1 MIRNARI
8 LVFVSI
14 SLGIIAGCDN
24 SSSQSAVNR
33 MSANTR
39 GKAVLQ
45 VENSVRNDSD
55 QSRNV
60 LTSQYKYEFSEQHPS
75 NSPRIYVLSLRN
87 LLNKYSENVNDLRE
101 TVKLSKLG
109 WIEGYVIDKE
119 NNDILLFGRENKNWP
134 DLYMD
139 DLLYIT
145 KNVIEQG
152 QSPYCSLDPIP
163 EDVRE
168 FERVAANKNEN
179 EQLINYYNR
188 VSGKWGDQKVVV
200 GGVPGN
206 SNIARVMLNAD
217 YHMKQISQGLDSL
230 PFIKSLL
237 DIYIDRSARRGR
249 DRETRSIMSRFWFR
263 CEENSP
269 VFEYEENIGRIDA
282 CNVVILTEAQEATR
296 DGRLYDSGGKNFES
310 DLFAD
315 SFSKNFRKAATQ
327 VKVYAEL
334 ENLYRLL
341 ALIKLIALEDKHY
354 QGYIS
359 LCREMD
365 AAFQYRR
372 TYNIPASYP
381 GLTNFK
387 IIRDT
392 DTGDSNIAEKQ
403 YLYLVCGGVEMNF
416 PVTNTRRKRG
426 GSKLSDLRDEIL
438 DSRVDNKEGW
448 LVETEN
454 TTNRNQDVS
463 APYMYREITMPQEN
477 TLIRK

>member
-1 MIRNARI
+1 MRNIRI
-8 LVFVSI
+8 LVLVSL
-14 SLGIIAGCDN
+14 SLPIIAGCEN
-24 SSSQSAVNR
+24 SSRQSAANR
-33 MSANTR
+33 MRVNSQ
-39 GKAVLQ
+39 GKAALQ
-45 VENSVRNDSD
+45 VEKSERKDANLTL
-55 QSRNV
+55 NV

-101 TVKLSKLG
+101 TVRLSKLG

-139 DLLYIT
+139 DLLYMT
-145 KNVIEQG
+145 KNVIEGG

-168 FERVAANKNEN
+168 FERVSANKNEK
-179 EQLINYYNR
+179 EPLIDYYNR
-188 VSGKWGDQKVVV
+188 ISGKWGDQKVVV
-200 GGVPGN
+200 GGVPNN

-237 DIYIDRSARRGR
+237 DIYIDRSFRRGP
-249 DRETRSIMSRFWFR
+249 DRENQSIMSRFWFR
-263 CEENSP
+263 CEETNP
-269 VFEYEENIGRIDA
+269 VFEYEENIARIDA
-282 CNVVILTEAQEATR
+282 CNVVLLTEAQEAAR
-296 DGRLYDSGGKNFES
+296 DGRLYDSGGKNVES

-315 SFSKNFRKAATQ
+315 SFSRNFRKAATQ

-341 ALIKLIALEDKHY
+341 ALIKVIALEDKHY
-354 QGYIS
+354 QEYIS
-359 LCREMD
+359 LCSEMD
-365 AAFQYRR
+365 AVFRYYRS
-372 TYNIPASYP
+372 YDIPAAYP
-381 GLTNFK
+381 GLTNFR

-403 YLYLVCGGVEMNF
+403 YLFLVCGGVEMNF
-416 PVTNTRRKRG
+416 PVANTRRRRG

-438 DSRVDNKEGW
+438 DSRMDDQEGW

-463 APYMYREITMPQEN
+463 APFTFREITMPQEN